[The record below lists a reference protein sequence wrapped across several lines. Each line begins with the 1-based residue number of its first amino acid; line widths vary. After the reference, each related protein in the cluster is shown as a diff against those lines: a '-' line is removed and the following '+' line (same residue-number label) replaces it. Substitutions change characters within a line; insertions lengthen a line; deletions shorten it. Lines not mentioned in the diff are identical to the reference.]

1 MKYWFKP
8 KRFWHKFAFYYPTSF
23 AGWIAT
29 LTIINL
35 GVMTFALSDA
45 DSHSGSDTLIKF
57 APYAIALLITFDL
70 LCFQF
75 GEYPH
80 WWRKGDK
87 NVCDVGDDLKGD

>member
-1 MKYWFKP
+1 
-8 KRFWHKFAFYYPTSF
+8 
-23 AGWIAT
+23 
-29 LTIINL
+29 
-35 GVMTFALSDA
+35 MTFALSDA